1 MFSNLHE
8 DRPTSEE
15 DTCTA
20 QQLKNV
26 RREYDTIP
34 NERSGRGVD
43 ALAATVQEERITN
56 IVEGLGGV
64 YVGGGPCD
72 FKVER

>member
-1 MFSNLHE
+1 MC
-8 DRPTSEE
+8 EE
-15 DTCTA
+15 
-20 QQLKNV
+20 N
-26 RREYDTIP
+26 DTIP
-34 NERSGRGVD
+34 DERSGRGVD